1 MSRDSCLHAEVQA
14 FWHAGVSRKLMF
26 AFIKRRE
33 NLFLLIFALAIILI
47 PLVVKNKYYIIVMNI
62 VGLNTI
68 VVVGLNLLIGFAGQ
82 ISLGHAAFY
91 GMGAYL
97 SAILT
102 TTYSFPPW
110 PSAFIAM
117 LATGMVAYLVGYP
130 SLKLRGHYLV
140 MATLGF
146 SIIVHIFMVELDKI
160 TGGPSGFPG
169 IPNLS
174 IGSLIFDNDFKN
186 FYLIWTFSFLCILA
200 SLNLVSSRVGRA
212 LKAIHGSEVAANT
225 LGVDT
230 DKYKTKVFV
239 LSAMFASLAGSLY
252 AHYMTFISPRS
263 FDFYYSIQVVTMVIA
278 GGMGS
283 VLGSFFGAGLLTVLS
298 EILHVAERY
307 NIIAYGT
314 ILTLVLVFLPEGI
327 LVGLYNLYQRR
338 RIAALIEGEIN
349 AKS

>member
-1 MSRDSCLHAEVQA
+1 M
-14 FWHAGVSRKLMF
+14 FPFFRK
-26 AFIKRRE
+26 RE
-33 NLFLLIFALAIILI
+33 NLFLAIFALLIILI
-47 PLVVKNKYYIIVMNI
+47 PLLIKNKYYIIVMNV

-102 TTYSFPPW
+102 TTYHFPPW
-110 PSAFIAM
+110 PTLVIAM
-117 LATGMVAYLVGYP
+117 LATGVIAYFVGYP

-146 SIIVHIFMVELDKI
+146 GIIVNIFMVELDKI

-169 IPNLS
+169 IPYLS
-174 IGSLIFDNDFKN
+174 IGKLTFDNDFKN
-186 FYLIWTFSFLCILA
+186 FYLIWTFAFLSILV
-200 SLNLVSSRVGRA
+200 SLNLVNSRVGRA
-212 LKAIHGSEVAANT
+212 LKAIHGSEVAANS

-230 DKYKTKVFV
+230 DRYKTKVFV
-239 LSAMFASLAGSLY
+239 LSAIFASLSGSLY
-252 AHYMTFISPRS
+252 AHYLTFISPRS
-263 FDFYYSIQVVTMVIA
+263 FDFYYSIQVVTMVIV

-283 VLGSFFGAGLLTVLS
+283 IWGAVLGAGLLTVLS
-298 EILHVAERY
+298 EILHVAEKY
-307 NIIAYGT
+307 NIIAYGAV
-314 ILTLVLVFLPEGI
+314 LTLVLVFLPEGF

-338 RIAALIEGEIN
+338 KIRALIEGG
-349 AKS
+349 